1 MANVTKTFKREYLKE
16 ELNLPYNAL
25 QEIIIDQSRWL
36 TSFQIVFQDPMDGKY
51 YQTTYSAGSTEC
63 QDYTPWEDEKEIK
76 AIEVELREVVGKWFL
91 PVTSPNTEE
100 EY

>member
-1 MANVTKTFKREYLKE
+1 MPNVTKTFKREYLKE

-51 YQTTYSAGSTEC
+51 YQTFYSAGSTES
-63 QDYTPWEDEKEIK
+63 QDYIPWEDEEEIK
-76 AIEVELREVVGKWFL
+76 AIEVELREVVVEQYV
-91 PVTSPNTEE
+91 PVESPNTEE
-100 EY
+100 D